1 MNVRC
6 RLLARAWGI
15 PLVIAALAS
24 TPPAGAQDRSPD
36 AVRLVS
42 ADDLDLLG
50 GPLDGPFA
58 QSYPVGELLDAICQR
73 FDQSRNEAR
82 QTIQDYVRAAPLR
95 SSDNITRAAKI
106 DRLNERPTELRPPS
120 SSSLPDMRWEG
131 DYLVVL
137 ESPSGHR
144 RVARQL
150 ADLEK
155 SGLNRLVVVVQFIFK
170 SHRDLDAL
178 PVEWHVLG
186 PEDEDEDVDN
196 ATELAG
202 DNATDQGL
210 ATAGEG
216 DSPTPR
222 TPVRGRVRSLVESYS
237 PARLA
242 IAAETAFEPLLPARS
257 RASGPQVIRAPKLSL
272 LSGQWGLIEDVSQ
285 NPFAVAGDDARSAIR
300 MFTEGSRL
308 RIRPT
313 LAPGGEIRLDVTA
326 VFRRIQEV
334 KAVAVGNADGGEPTR
349 FQAPTVASLRI
360 ESTVEMAPGQAL
372 LIAGCESEA
381 PSQTPDNF
389 WRKAASRVGLGG
401 KSGKKNEAN
410 QIGLLISVREEKE
423 AE

>member
-1 MNVRC
+1 MKVRC

-24 TPPAGAQDRSPD
+24 TQPAGAQDRSPD

-42 ADDLDLLG
+42 ADDVDLLG

-58 QSYPVGELLDAICQR
+58 QAYSVGELLEAICQR
-73 FDQSRNEAR
+73 FDQSPNEAR
-82 QTIQDYVRAAPLR
+82 QTIQDYVRATPLR
-95 SSDNITRAAKI
+95 SNATIARA
-106 DRLNERPTELRPPS
+106 TELRPPS
-120 SSSLPDMRWEG
+120 NSGLPDMRWEG
-131 DYLVVL
+131 DNLVVL
-137 ESPSGHR
+137 ESPRGHR

-155 SGLNRLVVVVQFIFK
+155 SGLNRLVVGVQFIFK
-170 SHRDLDAL
+170 SYRDLDAL

-186 PEDEDEDVDN
+186 PEDEDADDDN

-216 DSPTPR
+216 DSPATR

-242 IAAETAFEPLLPARS
+242 IAAETAFEPLLPESS
-257 RASGPQVIRAPKLSL
+257 RASGPQVIQASKLSL
-272 LSGQWGLIEDVSQ
+272 FSGQWGLMEDVSQ
-285 NPFAVAGDDARSAIR
+285 NPFAVAGDDARSAVR
-300 MFTEGSRL
+300 EFTEGTRL

-313 LAPGGEIRLDVTA
+313 LAPGGLIRLDVTA

-334 KAVAVGNADGGEPTR
+334 KAVAVGKAGGGEPTW

-410 QIGLLISVREEKE
+410 QIALLISVREEKE